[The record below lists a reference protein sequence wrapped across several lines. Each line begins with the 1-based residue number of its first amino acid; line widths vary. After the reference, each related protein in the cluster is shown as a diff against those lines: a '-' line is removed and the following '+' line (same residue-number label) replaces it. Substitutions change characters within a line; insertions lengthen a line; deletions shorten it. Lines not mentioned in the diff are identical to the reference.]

1 MIPRGWHAVTV
12 TRYGP
17 CPWLQH
23 QSRPLG
29 WQTQVVGAVGDELKV
44 FKVDG
49 LILVEIDAEQADVTD
64 DDGEFT

>member
-1 MIPRGWHAVTV
+1 
-12 TRYGP
+12 
-17 CPWLQH
+17 L
-23 QSRPLG
+23 S
-29 WQTQVVGAVGDELKV
+29 GAVGDELKV